1 MIKKIGQHIIIG
13 MMFAL
18 VFAFP
23 TTIFAHTQLEMS
35 SPKEGETVTTELKD
49 VSLQFDT
56 NIEKLSS
63 FKIIHESKQ
72 EVPLD
77 QTTIEG
83 NTMTRH
89 IMDGTALENGT
100 YTIEWRIVGKDG
112 HPIEGKYDFIVNIKA
127 KEPVTET
134 NEKEPEIADKE
145 AVSEPKETPEVTSE
159 TASSNQANTESDIN
173 QTGKSNIWIYFV
185 VGIMIILIIAGV
197 GRVITRRKK

>member
-1 MIKKIGQHIIIG
+1 MIKKIGQQIIIG
-13 MMFAL
+13 MLFAL

-49 VSLQFDT
+49 VSLQFNT

-100 YTIEWRIVGKDG
+100 YTVEWRIVGKDG
-112 HPIEGKYDFIVNIKA
+112 HPIEGKYDFVVDIKA

-134 NEKEPEIADKE
+134 NAKEPEIADQE
-145 AVSEPKETPEVTSE
+145 GAEPKETPEVTSE
-159 TASSNQANTESDIN
+159 TASGNQANTESDIN
-173 QTGKSNIWIYFV
+173 QTGTNNIWIYFV
-185 VGIMIILIIAGV
+185 VGIVIILIVAGV
-197 GRVITRRKK
+197 GRGMTRRKK

>member
-1 MIKKIGQHIIIG
+1 MGSESPLGHVLLDLIKNQTVKTPGYGVHFSHTAINYRIQQLMDPERRLQVMKIGQHIIIG

-127 KEPVTET
+127 KEP
-134 NEKEPEIADKE
+134 
-145 AVSEPKETPEVTSE
+145 
-159 TASSNQANTESDIN
+159 
-173 QTGKSNIWIYFV
+173 
-185 VGIMIILIIAGV
+185 
-197 GRVITRRKK
+197 

>member
-1 MIKKIGQHIIIG
+1 MIKKIGQQTIIG
-13 MMFAL
+13 MIFAL

-49 VSLQFDT
+49 VSLQFNT

-63 FKIIHESKQ
+63 FKLIHESKQ

-89 IMDGTALENGT
+89 IMDGTAFENGK

-112 HPIEGKYDFIVNIKA
+112 HPIEGKYDFTVDIKA

-134 NEKEPEIADKE
+134 NGKEMETTGQE

-159 TASSNQANTESDIN
+159 TASGNQANTDSDIN
-173 QTGKSNIWIYFV
+173 QKGKNNIWIYFV

-197 GRVITRRKK
+197 GRGITRRKK

>member
-63 FKIIHESKQ
+63 LKSFMNRNRKC
-72 EVPLD
+72 L
-77 QTTIEG
+77 
-83 NTMTRH
+83 
-89 IMDGTALENGT
+89 L
-100 YTIEWRIVGKDG
+100 
-112 HPIEGKYDFIVNIKA
+112 IKLRLR
-127 KEPVTET
+127 
-134 NEKEPEIADKE
+134 
-145 AVSEPKETPEVTSE
+145 
-159 TASSNQANTESDIN
+159 
-173 QTGKSNIWIYFV
+173 
-185 VGIMIILIIAGV
+185 GI
-197 GRVITRRKK
+197 R